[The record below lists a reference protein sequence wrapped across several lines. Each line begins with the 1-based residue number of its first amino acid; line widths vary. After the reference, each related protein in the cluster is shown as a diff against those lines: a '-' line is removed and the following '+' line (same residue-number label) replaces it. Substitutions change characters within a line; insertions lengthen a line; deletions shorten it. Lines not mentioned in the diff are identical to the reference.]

1 LQDKNFSREIYN
13 AKTCKRQKFA
23 KKKEHALSLQT
34 LLYSCLKFVS
44 PRMRFAVKILKEN
57 KENHKKSKKHICLAI
72 YNSRLQL
79 KILTEMIAKHYSIMI
94 AYYL

>member
-1 LQDKNFSREIYN
+1 MKFHRICLTGSKYLTFTGLIFQGNLYRKKFCKTKIFPEKSIMQKLVKDKNL
-13 AKTCKRQKFA
+13 Q

-57 KENHKKSKKHICLAI
+57 KENHQKRQKK
-72 YNSRLQL
+72 
-79 KILTEMIAKHYSIMI
+79 
-94 AYYL
+94 